1 MKPFKQFREECE
13 CKDKERKTK
22 SKSKKKGQVEIMPR
36 IPDAQKGMTTNV
48 NN

>member
-36 IPDAQKGMTTNV
+36 IPDAQKGISSLT
-48 NN
+48 